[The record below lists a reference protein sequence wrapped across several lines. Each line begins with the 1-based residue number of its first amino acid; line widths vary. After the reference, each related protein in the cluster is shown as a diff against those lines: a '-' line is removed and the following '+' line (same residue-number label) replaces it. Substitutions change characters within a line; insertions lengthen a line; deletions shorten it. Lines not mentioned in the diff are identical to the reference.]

1 MIALAFTIVG
11 LVALLAWL
19 FVDSEKQITAAER
32 SCESWRDEALA
43 NMARANEAER
53 RLEAARASVLSI
65 AEGLSQGAQSTRTTT
80 HTRITTEA
88 PACPVCAAH
97 EINSA
102 ITDASRV
109 PVVEVTD
116 LPGWQAPFTVRWG
129 QS

>member
-1 MIALAFTIVG
+1 VIALAFTIVG
-11 LVALLAWL
+11 LAALLAWL
-19 FVDSEKQITAAER
+19 FVDSERQITAAER
-32 SCESWRDEALA
+32 SCESWRAEALA
-43 NMARANEAER
+43 SMARANAAER
-53 RLEAARASVLSI
+53 RLEAARDMMLSI
-65 AEGLSQGAQSTRTTT
+65 ADGLSQNIRTTT
-80 HTRITTEA
+80 HTRITTDA

-97 EINSA
+97 EVRNT